1 MFVLNQNYLSKK
13 EGFYYSCPW
22 IEHGLVFFPSKITMC
37 CLCGCEPSKHIIV
50 QDNFDGDNFNIERIF
65 KNKNK
70 FRYFHKKGKIHTN
83 CMNCPFLKLEAWDE
97 RNYID
102 SLYISHWLPCNAKCT
117 YCYSNKHP
125 DDFSKKSYKIFDII
139 KKMFESGIL
148 KRNSKILFGG
158 GEPALLDEF
167 ENIISFFINNGF
179 QNIRVHSSGI
189 KYIPCLERGL
199 TENKIHIV
207 VSVDSGSREVYKKI
221 KNVDC
226 YDIVRQNIK
235 QYAKFKTSS
244 GIANVSA
251 KYIII
256 PGVNDSISEI
266 DNWLM
271 ANKEDG
277 LSYTILDIEENWY
290 LDNKDNV
297 PQHIYDLLN
306 YTKQRSIE
314 MGTKFELYER
324 IERLLY

>member
-22 IEHGLVFFPSKITMC
+22 IEHGLVFFPSKLTMC
-37 CLCGCEPSKHIIV
+37 CFCGGDTNNHTLV
-50 QDNFDGDNFNIERIF
+50 QDNFNGSNFNIEKIF
-65 KNKNK
+65 KNRDK
-70 FRYFHKKGKIHTN
+70 FRAFHKKGKIHIN
-83 CMNCPFLKLEAWDE
+83 CMNCPSLKLDAWDE

-102 SLYISHWLPCNAKCT
+102 SLYISHWSQCNSKCM
-117 YCYSNKHP
+117 YCYSNIHP
-125 DDFSKKSYKIFDII
+125 EDFSKNTYNIFDII
-139 KKMFESGIL
+139 KKMSDSGIL

-167 ENIISFFINNGF
+167 EDLISFFIDNGF

-189 KYIPCLERGL
+189 KYIPGLERGL
-199 TENKIHIV
+199 AENKIHLV

-226 YDIVRQNIK
+226 YDIVRENIR

-256 PGVNDSISEI
+256 PGVNDFISEI
-266 DNWLM
+266 DNWLI

-290 LDNKDNV
+290 NKNKNDI
-297 PQHIYDLLN
+297 PQYVYDLLK
-306 YTKQRSIE
+306 YTKQRSCE
-314 MGTKFELYER
+314 LGTYFELYER
-324 IERLLY
+324 IEKLLY